1 MLVRDVLTKNPQV
14 IRPDASIC
22 DAAKKMKQLDV
33 GMLPVCDGERLIG
46 AVTDR
51 DLAIRAVAE
60 GRDANRTFVHQ
71 VMSRDV
77 FYCFD
82 EDNLEQA
89 AIIMEEKQVRRLPVL
104 NRQKRLVGIVSL
116 GDLALRADD
125 EVLVEEVLECVS
137 EVPHSRPAMR

>member
-1 MLVRDVLTKNPQV
+1 MLIRDVLTKDPEV
-14 IRPDASIC
+14 IRPDASIRE
-22 DAAKKMKQLDV
+22 AAKKMKQLDI

-60 GRDANRTFVHQ
+60 GRDANRTFIHE
-71 VMSRDV
+71 VMSRDPV
-77 FYCFD
+77 YCFE

-125 EVLVEEVLECVS
+125 EILVEEVLECVS
-137 EVPHSRPAMR
+137 ELPHATASTR

>member
-1 MLVRDVLTKNPQV
+1 MLVRDVLTKDPQV
-14 IRPDASIC
+14 VRPDASIC

-33 GMLPVCDGERLIG
+33 GMLPVCDGQRLIG

-60 GRDANRTFVHQ
+60 GRDANRTFVHE

-77 FYCFD
+77 LYCFE

>member
-1 MLVRDVLTKNPQV
+1 MLIRDVLTKDPEV

-22 DAAKKMKQLDV
+22 EAAKKMKQLDI

-51 DLAIRAVAE
+51 DLAIRALAE
-60 GRDANRTFVHQ
+60 GLDANRTFVHQ
-71 VMSRDV
+71 VMSRV
-77 FYCFD
+77 PFYCF
-82 EDNLEQA
+82 EDDDVELA

-125 EVLVEEVLECVS
+125 EILVEEVLECVS
-137 EVPHSRPAMR
+137 AAPHATVTTR

>member
-1 MLVRDVLTKNPQV
+1 MLIRDVLTKDPEV
-14 IRPDASIC
+14 IRPDASIRE
-22 DAAKKMKQLDV
+22 AAKKMKQFDI

-51 DLAIRAVAE
+51 DLAIRALAE
-60 GRDANRTFVHQ
+60 GLDPNRTFVHQ
-71 VMSRDV
+71 VMSRV
-77 FYCFD
+77 PFSCL
-82 EDNLEQA
+82 EDDDLELA

-125 EVLVEEVLECVS
+125 EILVEEVLECVS
-137 EVPHSRPAMR
+137 ELPRATASAK

>member
-1 MLVRDVLTKNPQV
+1 MLVRDILTKDPQV
-14 IRPDASIC
+14 VRPDASIC

-60 GRDANRTFVHQ
+60 GRDANRTFVHE

-77 FYCFD
+77 LYCFE

-137 EVPHSRPAMR
+137 EVPHSSPAIR

>member
-1 MLVRDVLTKNPQV
+1 MLVRDALTKDPQV
-14 IRPDASIC
+14 VRPDASIC

-33 GMLPVCDGERLIG
+33 GMLPVCDGQRLIG

-60 GRDANRTFVHQ
+60 GRDANRTFVHE

-77 FYCFD
+77 LYCFE